1 MVYILTILAA
11 LLVGIGTVIEQRAAA
26 QSPPEYNLSVKLLL
40 WLVRRRLWLLG
51 VACSLAGNIVFAL
64 ALGGGNVALVEAVYL
79 VRLLFALSL
88 AALWRRHRVTLR
100 DTVGA
105 LIIAVGLAGF
115 ILATR
120 PLEGPGTRVPNMA
133 WVISG
138 CSIVAFALILTAI
151 AARKSPVRKAT
162 LLGTGGGALFGLQAS
177 LTHSAVTLIGGSGL
191 LALLMSWQGYTVV
204 AVALFGMLLVQSAY
218 EAAPLPASYPAIVT
232 TQLLSGIALGVWL
245 LGGRI
250 QLDTSSV
257 VIGSVAILG
266 MIVGIYLLTTSPLV
280 TGQIDQLARQQ
291 DVGHARRIEDRLEHE
306 LDRVTREEE
315 RARTQI
321 GARPGTRL
329 HRRFQQDLAK
339 LENGIAQ
346 LEQLQEDIRRHRDAE
361 QQRLSELSPAERE
374 SLAEEDR
381 TLREQ
386 ESRID
391 EHARRLRDTV
401 AGLERRGRQEHPPA
415 GPEA

>member
-11 LLVGIGTVIEQRAAA
+11 LIVGIGTVVEQRAAA

-51 VACSLAGNIVFAL
+51 VACSLVGNIVFAL

-79 VRLLFALSL
+79 ARLLFALTL
-88 AALWRRHRVTLR
+88 AALWRRHRVALR
-100 DTVGA
+100 DALGA
-105 LIIAVGLAGF
+105 LIISVGLAGF
-115 ILATR
+115 ILGMQPR
-120 PLEGPGTRVPNMA
+120 EGTGIRVPNMA

-138 CSIVAFALILTAI
+138 SAIVVFALVLAII
-151 AARKSPVRKAT
+151 AARRQPVRKAI
-162 LLGTGGGALFGLQAS
+162 LLGAGGGALFGLQAS
-177 LTHSAVTLIGGSGL
+177 LTHSAVTLISGSGL
-191 LALLMSWQGYTVV
+191 LALLTSWQGYTVI

-250 QLDTSSV
+250 QLDTSSL
-257 VIGSVAILG
+257 VIGGLALLG
-266 MIVGIYLLTTSPLV
+266 MIAGIYLLTTSPLV
-280 TGQIDQLARQQ
+280 TGQFDQLVRQQ
-291 DVGHARRIEDRLEHE
+291 EVGHARQLEERLEHE
-306 LDRVTREEE
+306 LGRVTQEEK
-315 RARTQI
+315 RAQDQI
-321 GARPGTRL
+321 GARIGTRL
-329 HRRFQQDLAK
+329 DRRFRQDLAK
-339 LENGIAQ
+339 LESGITR

-361 QQRLSELSPAERE
+361 QERLPQLPPAERE
-374 SLAEEDR
+374 SLVREDR

-386 ESRID
+386 ERRID
-391 EHARRLRDTV
+391 EHARRLRETV

-415 GPEA
+415 GPET